1 MELRQ
6 KIRMLRKKK
15 GLSQGE
21 LAAAI
26 DMNPSHISRLETGK
40 YQPSV
45 DALQRLAIA
54 LDVTP
59 DFLLTTGDDAAS
71 PEVQIQNKSL
81 TERIRL
87 IETLDEADQQ
97 ALIQVIDSMLTKQRM
112 KQLLS
117 SGVLQAAG

>member
-45 DALQRLAIA
+45 DALQRLATA

-59 DFLLTTGDDAAS
+59 DFLLNGDDANS

-81 TERIRL
+81 IERIRL

-112 KQLLS
+112 KQLLQ

>member
-1 MELRQ
+1 
-6 KIRMLRKKK
+6 MLRKKK

-45 DALQRLAIA
+45 DALQRLATA

-59 DFLLTTGDDAAS
+59 DFLLNGDDANS

-81 TERIRL
+81 IERIRL

-112 KQLLS
+112 KQLLQ

>member
-45 DALQRLAIA
+45 DALQRLATA

-59 DFLLTTGDDAAS
+59 DFLLNGDDTTS

-81 TERIRL
+81 IERIRL

-112 KQLLS
+112 KQLLQ

>member
-45 DALQRLAIA
+45 DALQRLATA

-59 DFLLTTGDDAAS
+59 DFLLNGDDATS

-81 TERIRL
+81 IERIRL

-112 KQLLS
+112 KQLLQ

>member
-1 MELRQ
+1 MELRK

-21 LAAAI
+21 LAVAI

-45 DALQRLAIA
+45 DALQRLATA

-59 DFLLTTGDDAAS
+59 DFLLNGDDSSS

-81 TERIRL
+81 IERIRL
-87 IETLDEADQQ
+87 IETLDKADQQ

-112 KQLLS
+112 KQLLQ
-117 SGVLQAAG
+117 SGVLQEAG